1 MRKERSI
8 VTFCRALGALLL
20 CSLPLVA
27 QDPINH
33 AVRFAVSAPLGE
45 LAKLPQAPQYGFHEA
60 NPVRRVPKRFSGQ
73 VVDPVEQSSTL
84 VPEANYSIG
93 ANFLGVGNGFP
104 NYSVPDAPPDT
115 NMAVGDTQIVQWVNV
130 SYTVC
135 SKTSPYTCGPAIL
148 GNAIWS
154 KLGGICAANNNGDP
168 IAQWDVQAHRWLL
181 SQNVFA
187 GSYGV
192 CVAISTSAD
201 ANGTYNLYE
210 FPVVSSGFPD
220 YPKWG
225 VWVNNYGQTWNNFGV
240 GGSGFVGPVFCAYN
254 RTKMLAG
261 DKTAEQI
268 CHQYGISPNYQ
279 DSLLPAD
286 IDSPTAPPAGEDQFA
301 IGSLGDI
308 DNSHL
313 SLYSVHIN
321 NPSDWSKG
329 ATFSGDNDD
338 QLISIATFSPA
349 CGNYGGAC
357 VPQKGITDLL
367 DSLGGRL
374 MYRFAY
380 WNDGSGGVQH
390 WLTNFDVAASGGQ
403 NGVRWE
409 EITAAESNVPP
420 TSLSVFQEGTYAPDG
435 NWRWMGSIAR
445 DKMGDILV
453 GYSESCGNT
462 CPGGTAMY
470 PSIFVAGRLAS
481 DTKGTLEPELL
492 LVGGTGSQPDTSN
505 RWGDYSSMRIDQ
517 DGCTFWYTT
526 EYYKVTQMFDWS
538 TQIGSFSFS
547 GCGGGGTP
555 IVSLSAT
562 KLAFLK
568 TPIGQTSPA
577 KSITLTNTGNATLN
591 ISSTTISGDF
601 IIQNNTCGAQV
612 LAGANCKVTMAFKP
626 TAKGARHGT
635 LTFND
640 NASNSPQT
648 VALSGTGESIA
659 LSPNPVN
666 YGTVVVGQ
674 SSTMAV
680 TVTNVGT
687 ATVSLTSFTIT
698 GATTDYSI
706 TNNTC
711 GSTLNAG
718 AHCSISVKFAPTVKG
733 KRNGQL
739 NVFNNGGGSNSPD
752 KLVGVGG

>member
-1 MRKERSI
+1 MRKNRSI
-8 VTFCRALGALLL
+8 VTSCLALGVLLL

-27 QDPINH
+27 QDSVNH
-33 AVRFAVSAPLGE
+33 AVRFAVSEPLGE

-60 NPVRRVPKRFSGQ
+60 NPVRRTPKRFAGQ
-73 VVDPVEQSSTL
+73 VVDPVEQSSIL

-93 ANFLGVGNGFP
+93 ANILGVGNGFP
-104 NYSVPDAPPDT
+104 GYSVPDAPPDT

-135 SKTSPYTCGPAIL
+135 QKTAPYTCGPAIQ

-154 KLGGICAANNNGDP
+154 KLGGVCAANNDGDP

-181 SQNVFA
+181 SQNVFVSPYA
-187 GSYGV
+187 V

-201 ANGTYNLYE
+201 ANGTYNLYQ

-225 VWVNNYGQTWNNFGV
+225 VWVNNYGQTWNDFGP
-240 GGSGFVGPVFCAYN
+240 GGSGFVGAVFCAYN
-254 RTKMLAG
+254 RTKMLVG

-268 CHQYGISPNYQ
+268 CHLYGITPNYQ

-286 IDSPTAPPAGEDQFA
+286 LDSPTLPPSGEDQFA

-329 ATFSGDNDD
+329 ATFTGDNDD

-357 VPQKGITDLL
+357 VPQKGIPDLL

-380 WNDGSGGVQH
+380 WNDSGAGKQH
-390 WLTNFDVAASGGQ
+390 WLTDFDVAASGGQ

-409 EITAAESNVPP
+409 EITAPQSNVPP
-420 TSLSVFQEGTYAPDG
+420 TSLSVFQEGTYAPNG

-453 GYSESCGNT
+453 GYSESCGST

-470 PSIFVAGRLAS
+470 PSIFVAGRTPGDAP
-481 DTKGTLEPELL
+481 GTLEPELM
-492 LVGGTGSQPDTSN
+492 LVGGAGSQPDTSN

-526 EYYKVTQMFDWS
+526 EYYKVTQVFDWS

-547 GCGGGGTP
+547 GCGGGGGP

-562 KLAFLK
+562 KLNFGK
-568 TPIGQTSPA
+568 TPIGQTSA
-577 KSITLTNTGNATLN
+577 SKSVTLTNTGTATLN
-591 ISSTTISGDF
+591 ISSVTISGDF
-601 IIQNNTCGAQV
+601 AIKTNTCGAQV
-612 LAGANCKVTMAFKP
+612 QPGAKCVVTMTFTP
-626 TAKGARHGT
+626 TAKGMRTGT
-635 LTFND
+635 LSFTD
-640 NASNSPQT
+640 DAPGSPQT
-648 VALSGTGESIA
+648 VALTGTGLSIA
-659 LSPNPVN
+659 LSPSPVN

-680 TVTNVGT
+680 TVKNVST
-687 ATVSLTSFTIT
+687 ATVSLTGFTIT
-698 GATTDYSI
+698 GETSDFSI
-706 TNNTC
+706 TANTC
-711 GSTLNAG
+711 GPSLNAG
-718 AHCSISVKFAPTVKG
+718 ATCSISVKFAPTVKG
-733 KRNGQL
+733 ARHGTL
-739 NVFNNGGGSNSPD
+739 NVLNNGGGTATD
-752 KLVGVGG
+752 KLVGTGG